1 MEKLQVENSGF
12 EAYKNPEIHQLIRIA
27 RLELERPLE
36 GCKTLVFGEGA
47 TAQALCE
54 ALNKKGAVAKQLTTV
69 EQLQE
74 DNEQFT
80 LALILNPIPH
90 RVLENLMAVQ
100 GVAIDANPQRS
111 GEWVVHDKALAF
123 KRIRVLSMICK

>member
-1 MEKLQVENSGF
+1 MEKLQVENNGI
-12 EAYKNPEIHQLIRIA
+12 EAYCNPEVNQLMRIA
-27 RLELERPLE
+27 RLELDRPLE
-36 GCKTLVFGEGA
+36 GCKTLVFGEGT
-47 TAQALCE
+47 TALALCE
-54 ALNKKGAVAKQLTTV
+54 ALNKIGAKTKQFSTV

-100 GVAIDANPQRS
+100 GVAIDANKQRS
-111 GEWVVHDKALAF
+111 GEWVVHDKSLTF